1 MGQFTHGLQTKV
13 AAIISPATLV
23 EASPTSVF
31 NKLIKSPMS
40 FHSRAAIN
48 LILLPTP
55 ATASPSSSKSSPK
68 KINVLVYSRIYAGR
82 AQQKPV
88 LDLGEGAISFFLHH
102 WINSAF
108 TTEPQTQ

>member
-1 MGQFTHGLQTKV
+1 MGQLTHGLQTEV

-23 EASPTSVF
+23 YANPKVF
-31 NKLIKSPMS
+31 SKLISSPMS
-40 FHSRAAIN
+40 LHARAAIN

-55 ATASPSSSKSSPK
+55 ATTSPSSRKSSPK
-68 KINVLVYSRIYAGR
+68 KINILVYSRIYAGR

>member
-1 MGQFTHGLQTKV
+1 MGQFTRGLQTEV

-23 EASPTSVF
+23 YANPNVFSTLISPS
-31 NKLIKSPMS
+31 MS

-48 LILLPTP
+48 LILLLTP

-108 TTEPQTQ
+108 RTEPQTQ